1 MHEGG
6 SQIVVAVYVRPS
18 MCVVMIVV
26 LVIVSM
32 VMIVSGPMVM
42 GMVVTQQ
49 ESTKQV
55 DT

>member
-6 SQIVVAVYVRPS
+6 SQVVVAVDVRTS
-18 MCVVMIVV
+18 TRVVMIVV
-26 LVIVSM
+26 LVIVTM
-32 VMIVSGPMVM
+32 VMIGPMMM